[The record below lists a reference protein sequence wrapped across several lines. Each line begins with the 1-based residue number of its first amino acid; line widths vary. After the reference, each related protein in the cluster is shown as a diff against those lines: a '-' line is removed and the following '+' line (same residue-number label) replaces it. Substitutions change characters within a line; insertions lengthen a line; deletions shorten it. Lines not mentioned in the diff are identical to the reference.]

1 MKQLI
6 YTAKRNDGFVRTSVE
21 NTSIA
26 ELLESA
32 KVAHKIVIC
41 NKTCVVVV
49 HLERKRLYFDCM
61 TECTFNR
68 VESELLKPYTRMY
81 GGKLSVGRED
91 DTDIAVKSH
100 ETVLY
105 NYSARLASK

>member
-1 MKQLI
+1 MKQLE
-6 YTAKRNDGFVRTSVE
+6 YTAKRNDEFVPTKVQ

-26 ELLESA
+26 ELLEYA

-49 HLERKRLYFDCM
+49 HLERGCLYFDCM
-61 TECTFNR
+61 TECTFRR
-68 VESELLKPYTRMY
+68 VEEKLLEPYTRY
-81 GGKLSVGRED
+81 YAGKLSVGRED
-91 DTDIAVKSH
+91 DADMTVKSH

>member
-1 MKQLI
+1 MKQET
-6 YTAKRNDGFVRTSVE
+6 YSPKQNDGFIFTAIN

-26 ELLESA
+26 ELLDSA

-41 NKTCVVVV
+41 NKTCVIVV
-49 HLERKRLYFDCM
+49 HLERKRLYFDGM

-68 VESELLKPYTRMY
+68 VETELLKPYTRMY

-91 DTDIAVKSH
+91 DTDITVKSH

>member
-49 HLERKRLYFDCM
+49 HLERKCLYFDCM

-68 VESELLKPYTRMY
+68 VETELLKPYTRMY